1 MTVPHEAVP
10 AHTGRHRPSGLSGW
24 PLLERITHELIAVDH
39 LKAIADRETTAR
51 AVVAYIEAA
60 AADLDDARTL
70 LEQHLRGL

>member
-1 MTVPHEAVP
+1 MTVPRDEVP
-10 AHTGRHRPSGLSGW
+10 AREGRHRVTIHGR

-39 LKAIADRETTAR
+39 LKQLIDQDRTAR